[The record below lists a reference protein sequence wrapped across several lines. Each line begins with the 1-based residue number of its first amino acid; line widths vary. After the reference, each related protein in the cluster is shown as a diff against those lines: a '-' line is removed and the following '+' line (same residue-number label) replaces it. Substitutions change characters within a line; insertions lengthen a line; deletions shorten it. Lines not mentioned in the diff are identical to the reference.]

1 MAGTPAIE
9 LRNVSYTYEGGA
21 EPALRDI
28 RLSVTRG
35 EWVWIVGPS
44 GSGKT
49 TVCRLLSGILQSWPG
64 GTLTGGIFIDGDE
77 WTRERTE
84 DKAGRFAGRV
94 GAVFQDPEAGLVM
107 EYVEDELAFGPENLR
122 VPPDEIER
130 RIDDA
135 LAAVGMPEA
144 RGRRTSEL
152 SGGQKQRIAVAS
164 VLTMRPDVLVLDDA
178 AAHLDAPG
186 AERLMA
192 TLAELRRRGH
202 TMIVAS
208 ARLDEAAVAA
218 ADRLV
223 VLERG
228 RIVAEGK
235 PADVLARHEGA
246 LVRMGC
252 WPGAAPKAPNRPDDA
267 SASPEGKRSGCAAS
281 DKPPLLQIRGLS
293 FRYGPQS
300 ERSGPPVLSDV
311 RLELEEGD
319 FLAVLG
325 PNGSG
330 KTTFGKLLAG
340 LLTPPAGAV
349 LIHGR
354 DLNGYTFKERAQTV
368 GYLFQTPE
376 HQFVAD
382 TVLEECVF
390 GLRVKRG
397 LTPWGKTSEPEAER
411 IVSQG
416 EEWLRRFGLFAHRDR
431 NPHLLSESEKRL
443 LNLASAL
450 LLQPDVLVLDEPTAG
465 QDYAS
470 ADRLMAVCADYAE
483 QGKAIVM
490 ITHDIRTV
498 SKWAT
503 KELVLE
509 RGTYRVNSLRDK
521 EAPAVCP
528 DNR

>member
-1 MAGTPAIE
+1 
-9 LRNVSYTYEGGA
+9 
-21 EPALRDI
+21 
-28 RLSVTRG
+28 
-35 EWVWIVGPS
+35 
-44 GSGKT
+44 
-49 TVCRLLSGILQSWPG
+49 
-64 GTLTGGIFIDGDE
+64 
-77 WTRERTE
+77 
-84 DKAGRFAGRV
+84 
-94 GAVFQDPEAGLVM
+94 
-107 EYVEDELAFGPENLR
+107 
-122 VPPDEIER
+122 
-130 RIDDA
+130 
-135 LAAVGMPEA
+135 MPEA
-144 RGRRTSEL
+144 RGKRTGEL

-178 AAHLDAPG
+178 AAHLDGPG

-202 TMIVAS
+202 TMIVAT
-208 ARLDEAAVAA
+208 ARLDEAAIAA

-246 LVRMGC
+246 LIRMGC
-252 WPGAAPKAPNRPDDA
+252 RPGAAPKAPNRRPADA
-267 SASPEGKRSGCAAS
+267 SASPEGKRSGS
-281 DKPPLLQIRGLS
+281 PVSGKPPLLQIRGLG
-293 FRYGPQS
+293 FRYGQQS
-300 ERSGPPVLSDV
+300 ERSGPPVLADV
-311 RLELEEGD
+311 HLELEEGD

-340 LLTPPAGAV
+340 LLTPPAGTV
-349 LIHGR
+349 LIRCR
-354 DLNGYTFKERAQTV
+354 DINEYTFKERAKTV
-368 GYLFQTPE
+368 GYLFQNPE

-390 GLRVKRG
+390 GLRVRHG
-397 LTPWGKTSEPEAER
+397 LPPWGKTSGPEAEP
-411 IVSQG
+411 IVSRG
-416 EEWLRRFGLFAHRDR
+416 EAWLKRFGLYAHRDR

-450 LLQPDVLVLDEPTAG
+450 LLQPDILVLDEPTAG
-465 QDYAS
+465 LDYAN

-490 ITHDIRTV
+490 ITHDTPTV

-503 KELVLE
+503 KELALE

-521 EAPAVCP
+521 EATAVCP